1 MPQDNAPTPMIN
13 AELLSAIQHARRTG
27 QQELNLSGQ
36 GIGVLPPEIGTL
48 DQLRELNLA
57 GNHLEVLPEEI
68 GDLRGLQQ
76 LDLSSNR
83 LTSIPS
89 SIGNLEGLKGFD
101 LRSNKLTALPDSIG
115 NLRELEALQL
125 NVNAL
130 ERLPATLGKLAN
142 LRKLLLNTNR
152 FERVPDQVWELVHLQ
167 VLSLG
172 GSFET
177 LPVEITRLRILQSLY
192 IFDTPLRSLP
202 DELALLDKLD
212 SLILNTTR
220 LAAFPLSICMLPALN
235 RLTIENRSWQPGSL
249 KRLPNQIANLTNLIS
264 LNVSGQALQQIPESI
279 GGLTQLVSLKLS
291 NNDLTALPAT
301 IGNLHGLQRL
311 SLEYNQL
318 RQLPSSLA
326 NLQQLENLWLEGNP
340 LDSALQS
347 AYTAG
352 LDELRAYLGSLED
365 AQPLFEAKLVLVGEG
380 GVGKTTLLKALSGGA
395 PVRGEPTT
403 HGVAIQVEALHI
415 PHPARPGTAIQF
427 NAWDFGGQEVYRV
440 THQFFFS
447 HRAVYLVVWEPRM
460 GTHQGQVEEWL
471 KLIRLRVGESAR
483 VIIVSTHCKTG
494 ERIARIDQPA
504 LRREFGGM
512 IVDFH
517 EVDSL
522 TDDPLTGEKVGISEL
537 RSRIAHAAQ
546 DLEQMG
552 LPFSSRWKNARDELL
567 RIGRA
572 EPHISFARLTQ
583 ICEDTGLTPVA
594 ARTLAILLNDLGYI
608 VYYADDEHLR
618 DDVVLQPEWL
628 TKAIG
633 FVLEDGTT
641 QRMEGILPDDRLTDV
656 WFNHAFAREPRF
668 EPRHYPF
675 FLRLM
680 QKYDVSYRLDSG
692 TASLVAQHVPQV
704 RPELPWSADLLPHP
718 GKRRISLVCV
728 MDESPPGLVPWMIVR
743 THAYAGESTGPDG
756 SRHRLHWQK
765 GMFLSHGSHGEALL
779 ELNGRE
785 FHLLAQASWP
795 EYFMNVLRQTL
806 QKLIVDNW
814 PGLEDKYH
822 FAVPCHGTLAGGRC
836 TGLFDLDALSEF
848 LNEGDERI
856 RCQTCR
862 SHQNI
867 KELLFGFEE
876 EDSRAQLSRIEA
888 KLDVGFSDVEKAI
901 EGLGSRLNNH
911 VMAIMRAM
919 ANEAREGPRLF
930 TLEPVEGW
938 SRLSP
943 KRLFT
948 SRYRLHLWCEA
959 EGCQHPLHLDASA
972 GPDAGTYE
980 FEASREWLSAVAP
993 YANFIVGVLKTLV
1006 PLIGPAVTVYFG
1018 SDRVD
1023 EAGLKDHLDLAK
1035 EGTDKL
1041 LRQVNVLDPEQ
1052 TPASVLTHS
1061 ERSGLW
1067 RCTHSFAHTIP
1078 TTPVSASSATPPTR
1092 AITCGCARA
1101 TMKRCSRPSRTGSR
1115 ARPSTWPSCLP
1126 LSKLLPRS
1134 HKHASG
1140 VWERTR
1146 SGGGTNPILRS
1157 SIVPD
1162 GGRCVPSRSVRGV
1175 RRGSRVAPHPPREVR
1190 PASRQNDGRYGST

>member
-1 MPQDNAPTPMIN
+1 MPQNNAPTPMTN

-27 QQELNLSGQ
+27 QRKLDLSGQ
-36 GIGVLPPEIGTL
+36 GIRVLPPEIGEL
-48 DQLRELNLA
+48 NQLRELYLVSNGLK
-57 GNHLEVLPEEI
+57 VLPKEI
-68 GDLRGLQQ
+68 GELRRLER
-76 LDLSSNR
+76 LDLQSNG
-83 LTSIPS
+83 LTSLPS
-89 SIGNLEGLKGFD
+89 SIGNLTGLKHLD
-101 LRSNKLTALPDSIG
+101 LRSNQLSALPESIG
-115 NLRELEALQL
+115 NLRELQALQI
-125 NVNAL
+125 NVNQL
-130 ERLPATLGKLAN
+130 QRLPASFGN
-142 LRKLLLNTNR
+142 LSSLRELFLNTND
-152 FERVPDQVWELVHLQ
+152 FDLVPEQVWELRNLEN
-167 VLSLG
+167 LSLG

-177 LPVEITRLRILQSLY
+177 LPGVVSRLSALKGLFIL
-192 IFDTPLRSLP
+192 DTPLRTLP
-202 DELALLDKLD
+202 DEIAELKMLEALVLSRTDLDTLPLKVCTLTALRRLRLDNSSSAPGKLEW
-212 SLILNTTR
+212 
-220 LAAFPLSICMLPALN
+220 LPDEIGNLV
-235 RLTIENRSWQPGSL
+235 
-249 KRLPNQIANLTNLIS
+249 NLTD
-264 LNVSGQALQQIPESI
+264 LNVSGHALRQIPESI
-279 GGLTQLVSLKLS
+279 GGLTQLVSLELS
-291 NNDLTALPAT
+291 NNYLTALPAT
-301 IGNLHGLQRL
+301 IGNLHGLQLL
-311 SLEYNQL
+311 SLEFNRL

-326 NLQQLENLWLEGNP
+326 NLHQLENLWLEGNP

-347 AYTAG
+347 AYAAG
-352 LDELRAYLGSLED
+352 LDELRAYLGSLAD

-403 HGVAIQVEALHI
+403 HGVEIQVEALHI
-415 PHPARPGTAIQF
+415 PHPTRPGTAIQF

-471 KLIRLRVGESAR
+471 KLIRLRVGDSAR

-512 IVDFH
+512 IVDFR

-522 TDDPLTGEKVGISEL
+522 TDDPLTGEKVGIAEL
-537 RSRIAHAAQ
+537 RSRIAQAAQ
-546 DLEQMG
+546 NLEQMG
-552 LPFSSRWKNARDELL
+552 LPFSSRWKDARDELL

-583 ICEDTGLTPVA
+583 ICVEMGLTPVA

-608 VYYADDEHLR
+608 VYYAEDEHLR
-618 DDVVLQPEWL
+618 EDVVLQPEWL

-641 QRMEGILPDDRLTDV
+641 QKMEGILPDDRLTEV
-656 WFNHAFAREPRF
+656 WLNHAFTHEPRF

-743 THAYAGESTGPDG
+743 THAYARESTAPDG

-765 GMFLSHGSHGEALL
+765 GMFLDHGSHGEALL

-785 FHLLAQASWP
+785 FYMLAQASWP

-822 FAVPCHGTLAGGRC
+822 FAVPCHGTVNGGRC
-836 TGLFDLDALSEF
+836 TGLFDLDALSDF
-848 LNEGDERI
+848 LNDGDERI

-862 SHQNI
+862 SRQDI

-876 EDSRAQLSRIEA
+876 EDSRVQLSRIEA

-959 EGCQHPLHLDASA
+959 EGCQHPLHLDESA

-980 FEASREWLSAVAP
+980 LEAGREWLSAVAP

-1006 PLIGPAVTVYFG
+1006 PLVGPAVNVYFG
-1018 SDRVD
+1018 ADRVD

-1052 TPASVLTHS
+1052 TPASALTHA
-1061 ERSGLW
+1061 ERSGLLALHAFL
-1067 RCTHSFAHTIP
+1067 RTHDPHHARLGLKRHATYTGDYLWLCPRHYDALQSPIP
-1078 TTPVSASSATPPTR
+1078 DRIEGAPAAPALLRPPEEAASVEP
-1092 AITCGCARA
+1092 
-1101 TMKRCSRPSRTGSR
+1101 
-1115 ARPSTWPSCLP
+1115 
-1126 LSKLLPRS
+1126 
-1134 HKHASG
+1134 
-1140 VWERTR
+1140 
-1146 SGGGTNPILRS
+1146 
-1157 SIVPD
+1157 
-1162 GGRCVPSRSVRGV
+1162 
-1175 RRGSRVAPHPPREVR
+1175 
-1190 PASRQNDGRYGST
+1190 